1 MKPGDL
7 VRVKTGYGHPDVSP
21 YGVIVDELL
30 SASRGRCVAAG
41 DMFRTFHVAFPV
53 GVFRMMA
60 YEFENVTAENT
71 DGVS

>member
-1 MKPGDL
+1 MKVGDL

-30 SASRGRCVAAG
+30 SASRRAATG
-41 DMFRTFHVAFPV
+41 DMFRTFHVAFPD
-53 GVFRMMA
+53 GIYRMMA
-60 YEFENVTAENT
+60 YEFETITAENT

>member
-7 VRVKTGYGHPDVSP
+7 IKVKPGYRTFNVSP
-21 YGVIVDELL
+21 YGVIVDEIL
-30 SASRGRCVAAG
+30 STASVRFGSG

-71 DGVS
+71 DSTS

>member
-7 VRVKTGYGHPDVSP
+7 IKVKPGYRTFNVSP
-21 YGVIVDELL
+21 YGVIVDEIL
-30 SASRGRCVAAG
+30 STASVRFGSG

>member
-1 MKPGDL
+1 MKVGDL

-21 YGVIVDELL
+21 YGVIVDEIL
-30 SASRGRCVAAG
+30 STASVRFGSG